1 MEAVKIVRLKSGE
14 DIICYIEQ
22 VDKMNFI
29 VREPMVV
36 LTKQDFK
43 NDKHVIMM
51 NHWLPVPLIRH
62 NEAFIMESEIITMLE
77 PTSEF
82 SSYYENSVNA
92 MKQYLDS
99 DTSSSDEEE
108 NTLSK
113 EEMLMMLES
122 VGPDSTEQ
130 IH

>member
-92 MKQYLDS
+92 IKQYLDS
-99 DTSSSDEEE
+99 DTSSSGEEE
-108 NTLSK
+108 NSLSK

-122 VGPDSTEQ
+122 VGPDSTEL

>member
-62 NEAFIMESEIITMLE
+62 NEAIIVESEIITMLE

-108 NTLSK
+108 NSLSK

-122 VGPDSTEQ
+122 VGPDSTEL

>member
-122 VGPDSTEQ
+122 VGPDSTEL

>member
-1 MEAVKIVRLKSGE
+1 MEAVKILRLKTGE

-51 NHWLPVPLIRH
+51 NHWLPVSLIRH

-82 SSYYENSVNA
+82 STYYENSVDA
-92 MKQYLDS
+92 MKQYQNFN
-99 DTSSSDEEE
+99 TSSSSEEE
-108 NTLSK
+108 NSLSK

-122 VGPDSTEQ
+122 VGPDTTEL

>member
-62 NEAFIMESEIITMLE
+62 NEAVIMESEIITMLE

-82 SSYYENSVNA
+82 SIYYENSVNA

-108 NTLSK
+108 NSLSK

-122 VGPDSTEQ
+122 VGPDSTEL

>member
-36 LTKQDFK
+36 FTKQDFK

-62 NEAFIMESEIITMLE
+62 NEAIIVESEIITMLE

-82 SSYYENSVNA
+82 SNYYENSVNA

-108 NTLSK
+108 NSLSK

-122 VGPDSTEQ
+122 VGPDSTEL

>member
-92 MKQYLDS
+92 MKHYLDS

-122 VGPDSTEQ
+122 VGPDSTEL

>member
-92 MKQYLDS
+92 IKQYLDS

-122 VGPDSTEQ
+122 VGPDSTEL

>member
-108 NTLSK
+108 NSLSK

-122 VGPDSTEQ
+122 VGPDSTEL

>member
-92 MKQYLDS
+92 MKHYLDS

-108 NTLSK
+108 NSLSK

-122 VGPDSTEQ
+122 VGPDSTEL

>member
-62 NEAFIMESEIITMLE
+62 NEAIIVESEIITMLE

-92 MKQYLDS
+92 IKQYLDS

-108 NTLSK
+108 NSLSK

-122 VGPDSTEQ
+122 VGPDSTEL

>member
-62 NEAFIMESEIITMLE
+62 NEAIITMLE

-108 NTLSK
+108 NSLSK

-122 VGPDSTEQ
+122 VGPDSTEL